1 MLEMNNTCTLD
12 NYVIVF
18 YSKRMERVLHTSY
31 FSGRYYRAHE
41 YAEELCKSVVKDAWY
56 YDIFTEKEYK
66 AKFE

>member
-1 MLEMNNTCTLD
+1 MLEINNTCTLD

-18 YSKRMERVLHTSY
+18 YSKGMESVLHKSY
-31 FSGRYYRAHE
+31 FSGRYYKAYEHAE
-41 YAEELCKSVVKDAWY
+41 YLIQNVVKSAWY

>member
-31 FSGRYYRAHE
+31 FSGRYYRAYE